1 MFNESILKIIKFYQK
16 FISPSLGFN
25 CRFYPTCS
33 EYTYQTIK
41 KYGLL
46 KGSWKGMKRVF
57 RCNPWNPGGIDLP

>member
-46 KGSWKGMKRVF
+46 KGSWKGIKRIF
-57 RCNPWNPGGIDLP
+57 RCNSWDPGGIDLP